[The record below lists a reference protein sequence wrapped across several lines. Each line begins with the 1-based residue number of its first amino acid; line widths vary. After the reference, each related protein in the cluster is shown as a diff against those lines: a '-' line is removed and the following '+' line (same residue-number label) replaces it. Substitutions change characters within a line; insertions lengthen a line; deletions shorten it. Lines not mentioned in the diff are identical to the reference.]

1 MKTKITAL
9 VIMFFSLII
18 SSSVFAE
25 GYFVTSD
32 LWIKAV
38 INTVEK
44 GPVDAA
50 FYNGGEKTTS
60 RGDTVIWGYF
70 YASPDDVSWGDQG
83 NPDLYVKIWFD
94 VSGRI
99 DVNYFHVSVPDI
111 EVYSDYPYDG
121 TYDQYGTTT
130 MDYRY
135 IRHEYWIGTDVG
147 GADLS
152 GTWNLYVTKSGGA
165 ERYGGKKILV
175 HDNNTLS
182 VYKSCGIFEF
192 VMTKSGNTVQESDSE
207 GTHIGTINSANNEIS
222 GTWNDTDGDHGTFRL
237 VKISNSTTFTG
248 SGSLVIQGQLC
259 NQTINVNTTAVCA
272 RKDFYNDNGELDD
285 LEISTPHDNGWI
297 GIEIETP
304 HLLSSYTTFDIQS
317 DNFGLDFEG
326 TIVENCYGDDE
337 IRASSG
343 TVTIDIYDG
352 TRLKGSFAVTL
363 HDGSNLTGSFDVL
376 F

>member
-1 MKTKITAL
+1 MKRKVMVL
-9 VIMFFSLII
+9 VIVLFSLMI
-18 SSSVFAE
+18 SGSVFAE
-25 GYFVTSD
+25 GYLVTSD
-32 LWIKAV
+32 LRIRAV

-44 GPVDAA
+44 GPIDAV

-70 YASPDDVSWGDQG
+70 YADPNDVSWGDQG

-135 IRHEYWIGTDVG
+135 IRHEYWIGTEVG

-152 GTWNLYVTKSGGA
+152 GTWNLYVTESGYA
-165 ERYGGKKILV
+165 ERYNGKKILV
-175 HDNNTLS
+175 HDNNTLFF
-182 VYKSCGIFEF
+182 YKSCGIFEP
-192 VMTKSGNTVQESDSE
+192 VMIKSGNTVQGSDSE
-207 GTHIGTINSANNEIS
+207 GTATGIIDTNNTGIAGTFNKF
-222 GTWNDTDGDHGTFRL
+222 DGDYGTFRF
-237 VKISNSTTFTG
+237 VKISNSTTFIE

-272 RKDFYNDNGELDD
+272 YKDFDNDNGELDD
-285 LEISTPHDNGWI
+285 LEISTPHDIGWI
-297 GIEIETP
+297 GIELESP

-317 DNFGLDFEG
+317 DNFLLDFKG
-326 TIVENCYGDDE
+326 TIVENYYGDDE

-363 HDGSNLTGSFDVL
+363 HDGSNLTGSFDV
-376 F
+376 FF

>member
-9 VIMFFSLII
+9 VIMFFSLVI

-25 GYFVTSD
+25 GYLVTSD

-44 GPVDAA
+44 GPVDAV

-60 RGDTVIWGYF
+60 RGDKVIWGYF

-121 TYDQYGTTT
+121 AYDQCGTTT
-130 MDYRY
+130 MANRY
-135 IRHEYWIGTDVG
+135 VRHEYWTGIHNG

-152 GTWNLYVTKSGGA
+152 GTWDSYYTENGSA
-165 ERYGGKKILV
+165 ETYDGKMILV
-175 HDNNTLS
+175 HDDNTLYL
-182 VYKSCGIFEF
+182 YKSCGILDCIL
-192 VMTKSGNTVQESDSE
+192 TKTGNTVQGSNSE
-207 GTHIGTINSANNEIS
+207 ETIIGTVNSNNNEIS
-222 GTWNDTDGDHGTFRL
+222 GSWNDTDGDYGTFRL

-248 SGSLVIQGQLC
+248 SGSLVIQGNFC
-259 NQTINVNTTAVCA
+259 NETINVNTTAVCA
-272 RKDFYNDNGELDD
+272 VKAFGEGELDC
-285 LEISTPHDNGWI
+285 LEISAPYNNGWI
-297 GIEIETP
+297 EIEIETP
-304 HLLSSYTTFDIQS
+304 ELLASYMTFDIQR
-317 DNFGLDFEG
+317 DNFGLNFEG
-326 TIVENCYGDDE
+326 TDVESCYHVKE

-352 TRLKGSFAVTL
+352 TRLKGSFAVML
-363 HDGSNLTGSFDVL
+363 HDGSNLTGSFDVS

>member
-9 VIMFFSLII
+9 VIVFFSLMI

-25 GYFVTSD
+25 GYLVTSD

-44 GPVDAA
+44 GPIDAV

-60 RGDTVIWGYF
+60 RGDKVIWGYF

-121 TYDQYGTTT
+121 TWDQHGTTT
-130 MDYRY
+130 MANRY
-135 IRHEYWIGTDVG
+135 VRHEYWTGIHNG

-152 GTWNLYVTKSGGA
+152 GTWDSYYTENGSA
-165 ERYGGKKILV
+165 ETYDGKMILV
-175 HDNNTLS
+175 HDDNTLS
-182 VYKSCGIFEF
+182 FYLSCGILE
-192 VMTKSGNTVQESDSE
+192 VVCTKSGNTIQKSDSDE
-207 GTHIGTINSANNEIS
+207 TITGTINSANNEIS
-222 GTWNDTDGDHGTFRL
+222 GTWNESSGDYGTFRL
-237 VKISNSTTFTG
+237 VKISNSTTFIG

-259 NQTINVNTTAVCA
+259 NQTINVNTTAVCVE
-272 RKDFYNDNGELDD
+272 KDFENGELDD
-285 LEISTPHDNGWI
+285 LEISAPYNSGCI
-297 GIEIETP
+297 GIEIGTP
-304 HLLSSYTTFDIQS
+304 ELLASYTTFDIQR

-326 TIVENCYGDDE
+326 TIVEDCYGDDE
-337 IRASSG
+337 VRSSSG

-352 TRLKGSFAVTL
+352 TRLKGSFAVML
-363 HDGSNLTGSFDVL
+363 HDGSNLSGSFDVS